1 MNKNENNIDKVILII
16 GGNSGIGKGI
26 ARKFL
31 ENSNNRVIITG
42 RNIEK
47 GLNAQEELSQIS
59 KKIEFYHLDIN
70 HAQDINNMI
79 KMIVQKYG
87 RIDIS
92 CNCAGIEHRFASMI
106 ELEEDEF
113 DKVINV
119 NLKGTWLC
127 MKYQIKQMMRQR
139 SGGSIINIS
148 SVSGLKT
155 TPNGAIYSA
164 SKHALE
170 GLTKTAAHEFAR
182 FGIRVN
188 NVTPGL
194 VQTPMA
200 TRVLGVSEDST
211 DELCNKYI
219 PAGRMASTKEIAEA
233 VYWIASDSASYI
245 IGHSLVV
252 DGGLALG
259 R

>member
-1 MNKNENNIDKVILII
+1 MNDNNINKVVLII

-31 ENSNNRVIITG
+31 ENSKNIVIITG
-42 RNIEK
+42 RDIEK
-47 GLNAQEELSQIS
+47 GLNTQEELSRVS
-59 KKIEFYHLDIN
+59 KNIEFYPLDIN
-70 HAQDINNMI
+70 HAQDVENII
-79 KMIVQKYG
+79 KTVAQKYG

-106 ELEEDEF
+106 ELEEEEF

-119 NLKGTWLC
+119 NLKGAWLC

-139 SGGSIINIS
+139 NGGSIINIS

-155 TPNGAIYSA
+155 TPNGSIYSA
-164 SKHALE
+164 SKHGLE

-182 FGIRVN
+182 FGIRIN

-200 TRVLGVSEDST
+200 NRVLGISEDSS

>member
-1 MNKNENNIDKVILII
+1 MKKNENDMNKVVLII

-31 ENSNNRVIITG
+31 ENSKNIVIITG
-42 RNIEK
+42 RDIEK
-47 GLNAQEELSQIS
+47 GLNTQEELSRVS
-59 KKIEFYHLDIN
+59 KNIEFYPLDIN
-70 HAQDINNMI
+70 HAQDVENII
-79 KMIVQKYG
+79 KTIAQKYG

-106 ELEEDEF
+106 DLEEEEF

-119 NLKGTWLC
+119 NLKGAWLC

-139 SGGSIINIS
+139 NGGSIINIS

-155 TPNGAIYSA
+155 TPNGSIYSA
-164 SKHALE
+164 SKHGLE

-182 FGIRVN
+182 FGIRIN

-200 TRVLGVSEDST
+200 NRVLGISEDGS